1 MVIWKKEGS
10 WNGLGFL
17 GESRH
22 GKTPLSLAF
31 AQLLFRGGVQEIRV
45 FDDCFKLER
54 EKVRQCR
61 EWGARGQLAETY
73 YSELAKAMSASHH
86 AISELA
92 PGDHTYQLHDVAMCL
107 LIVANSGNEV
117 KMERCSREEFVDKLM
132 PFNPFAWDY
141 PKPGKNLVLQR
152 FKETWRYFIMRGPSK
167 TTKELV
173 DAMANEAFEES
184 KRLGS

>member
-10 WNGLGFL
+10 WNGFGFL

-31 AQLLFRGGVQEIRV
+31 AQLLFKSGFEEIRV

-54 EKVRQCR
+54 ERIHQCR
-61 EWGARGQLAETY
+61 EWGARGQLADAY
-73 YSELAKAMSASHH
+73 YSELTKAMSTSHH
-86 AISELA
+86 KIIELE

-107 LIVANSGNEV
+107 LTSSDAI
-117 KMERCSREEFVDKLM
+117 KMERCGREVFVDKLM
-132 PFNPFAWDY
+132 PSNPFAWDY
-141 PKPGKNLVLQR
+141 PKPGRNLVLQR
-152 FKETWRYFIMRGPSK
+152 FKESWRYFIMRRPAK
-167 TTKELV
+167 TTKDVV

-184 KRLGS
+184 KRLGT